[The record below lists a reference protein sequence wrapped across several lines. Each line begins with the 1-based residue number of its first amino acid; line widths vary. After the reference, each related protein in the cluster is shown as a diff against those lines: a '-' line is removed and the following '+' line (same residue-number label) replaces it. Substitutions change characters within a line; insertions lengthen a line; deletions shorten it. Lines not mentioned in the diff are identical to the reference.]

1 MTERTNH
8 LTAIKRSYIGIQDNP
23 PNGPW
28 SMRVEEDDVTLA
40 DTCDDDHKAGA
51 REEMDRR
58 MDARIAM
65 EID

>member
-1 MTERTNH
+1 MTERTY
-8 LTAIKRSYIGIQDNP
+8 TATQDSP
-23 PNGPW
+23 PSGPW
-28 SMRVEEDDVTLA
+28 RIRLQQGDHVME

-65 EID
+65 DCE